1 MKTNKNNEKNENN
14 SNESS
19 EDLSFE
25 SISSIRKSID
35 SNQENKKLINKTDI
49 SINNNNKLLFTDSS
63 FIESSEKFKSVIDE
77 EKIEIPKL
85 LNNAIK
91 NSKVPLLNLNIN
103 LKISNKKYNEN
114 KSLLFLKLNYN
125 LISTY
130 MTKGFDKKRINFQN
144 ELVELQK
151 FKVDSEQ
158 IWVAALDVDKNYL
171 AIGGKTG
178 VLKIWRINTMLDD
191 QNKYINSFLF
201 KDKNTETVLNEE
213 EKKSFLNIIDES
225 IYKIYYNH
233 SSDMTDISWSKKYKN
248 ILVSVSIDCKA
259 VIYDINQNSPL
270 DVFIHKNA
278 LSSVCFY
285 PDKILLLNKFIIDK
299 SNKNRLS
306 SFFEESG
313 KNKISEIPE
322 PKIEDDFFITACLD
336 LKVYIWN
343 TKRSKDPFYIIYVNE
358 IITKALFFPDGSKLC
373 LGSIKGNIF
382 IYNVKDN
389 FSYSYSFHVRNK
401 NKKGSMK
408 KKITDIKFIKKNEI
422 LVTTNDSRIRIIN
435 INDGSVIQ
443 KFKGHKN
450 MEGMLKCDFCEN
462 YEIIISP
469 SEDKYVYLWNI
480 EKKKKLDIM
489 NDLVINI
496 NNETNKEQKLNN
508 KKIYNYEYFK
518 PKYSERKEYCT
529 QCLFLEGQNLIN
541 YNHKI
546 YNNELLI
553 YIKNI
558 IILTTNK
565 GNIQVLLNFN
575 ALEDK

>member
-1 MKTNKNNEKNENN
+1 
-14 SNESS
+14 
-19 EDLSFE
+19 
-25 SISSIRKSID
+25 
-35 SNQENKKLINKTDI
+35 
-49 SINNNNKLLFTDSS
+49 
-63 FIESSEKFKSVIDE
+63 
-77 EKIEIPKL
+77 
-85 LNNAIK
+85 
-91 NSKVPLLNLNIN
+91 
-103 LKISNKKYNEN
+103 
-114 KSLLFLKLNYN
+114 
-125 LISTY
+125 
-130 MTKGFDKKRINFQN
+130 
-144 ELVELQK
+144 
-151 FKVDSEQ
+151 
-158 IWVAALDVDKNYL
+158 
-171 AIGGKTG
+171 
-178 VLKIWRINTMLDD
+178 
-191 QNKYINSFLF
+191 
-201 KDKNTETVLNEE
+201 
-213 EKKSFLNIIDES
+213 
-225 IYKIYYNH
+225 
-233 SSDMTDISWSKKYKN
+233 
-248 ILVSVSIDCKA
+248 
-259 VIYDINQNSPL
+259 
-270 DVFIHKNA
+270 
-278 LSSVCFY
+278 
-285 PDKILLLNKFIIDK
+285 LNKFIIDK
-299 SNKNRLS
+299 NNKNRLS

-313 KNKISEIPE
+313 KKKISEIPE

-480 EKKKKLDIM
+480 EKKKKLDVM

-496 NNETNKEQKLNN
+496 NNATNKEQKLSN
-508 KKIYNYEYFK
+508 KKVYNYEYFK